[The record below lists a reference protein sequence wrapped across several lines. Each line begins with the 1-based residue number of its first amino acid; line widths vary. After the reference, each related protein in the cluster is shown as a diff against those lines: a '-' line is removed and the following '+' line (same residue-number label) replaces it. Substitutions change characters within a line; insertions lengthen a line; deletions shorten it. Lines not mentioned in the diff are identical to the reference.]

1 MRSETE
7 GKKRLTM
14 KEAGVLARV
23 DGSMVKKQGLFM
35 VKKPAKSTGKAAWIT
50 GTTFIVLEL
59 PLLIAMDREYQLN
72 ELDLPE
78 RSLLGVPIHN

>member
-1 MRSETE
+1 MGPETE
-7 GKKRLTM
+7 GKKRLSM
-14 KEAGVLARV
+14 EAGVLARV

-35 VKKPAKSTGKAAWIT
+35 AKKPAKIT
-50 GTTFIVLEL
+50 GTTFIVLVL

-78 RSLLGVPIHN
+78 RLDRKSVV

>member
-1 MRSETE
+1 
-7 GKKRLTM
+7 M

-35 VKKPAKSTGKAAWIT
+35 AKKPAKSTGKAAWIT
-50 GTTFIVLEL
+50 GTTFIVLVL

>member
-1 MRSETE
+1 
-7 GKKRLTM
+7 
-14 KEAGVLARV
+14 
-23 DGSMVKKQGLFM
+23 MVKKQGLFM
-35 VKKPAKSTGKAAWIT
+35 AKKPAKSTGKAAWIT
-50 GTTFIVLEL
+50 GTTFIVLVL

>member
-1 MRSETE
+1 M
-7 GKKRLTM
+7 
-14 KEAGVLARV
+14 A
-23 DGSMVKKQGLFM
+23 
-35 VKKPAKSTGKAAWIT
+35 KKPVGKAAWIT
-50 GTTFIVLEL
+50 GTTFIVLVL